1 MPDVIDKGK
10 RLLCALVL
18 DEITQADTVAGA
30 GFKRQRGGGRQ
41 RLRERQRLLRHP
53 QGRHGPAA
61 EQFKNMKGL
70 SRIVH
75 ARKRLSKP

>member
-10 RLLCALVL
+10 RLLGALVL
-18 DEITQADTVAGA
+18 DEITHADTVAGA
-30 GFKRQRGGGRQ
+30 GFKRQRGGGGQRLCQRQ
-41 RLRERQRLLRHP
+41 RFFRHV
-53 QGRHGPAA
+53 QGRHRPAA

-70 SRIVH
+70 LRIVH